1 MNMDVFELLER
12 VVDSAL
18 ALGAKD
24 AEAVHLWEDELEIEV
39 AGGEVE
45 TLASAEAVG
54 VGVRVF
60 TDDHRVGFAYSSDMP
75 KGAESVARAAWQNAQ
90 ANDPDEHNILQS
102 TTYQSEDDWSEQ
114 DFRQVPVGDKIAFA
128 KALEQ
133 ETLGQD
139 SRVQNVQRATY
150 GDAQF
155 TLSLYSS
162 LGMRRRF
169 SDAHSSCVVVAVAG
183 DDGAQEMGSEF
194 DFAHTLEALRPDW
207 VAQRCAR
214 DALQRLGG
222 APCDSGAMPIVFE
235 NQVAAQFLQVL
246 GGAINAMN
254 VLKGKSLFGGR
265 LEDKVAA
272 NGVTIVD
279 ANAEPSGM
287 NRAPFDGEGVPAR
300 AACVVDKGVLKTYL
314 HNTYSSSRL
323 DQTTTANAGR
333 GGGFRSPPD
342 VSASNCYIRPN
353 IDAPEKL
360 HGGMDRGLLVTD
372 VMGVHTADP
381 VSGDFSFGAS
391 GMRIENG
398 KPARPVRGV
407 TIAGNLIDLLQNVD
421 LVGND
426 FRFFG
431 AYGAPSLRVSNLMVS
446 GN

>member
-1 MNMDVFELLER
+1 MNTDVFELLER

-24 AEAVHLWEDELEIEV
+24 AEAVHVWEDELDIEV

-75 KGAESVARAAWQNAQ
+75 GGAESVARAAWHNAQ
-90 ANDPDEHNILQS
+90 ANDPDEHNFLQPA
-102 TTYQSEDDWSEQ
+102 THQSEDDWSEQ
-114 DFRQVPVGDKIAFA
+114 DFRRIPVAEKIAFA

-155 TLSLYSS
+155 ALSLYSS
-162 LGMRRRF
+162 RGMRRRF
-169 SDAHSSCVVVAVAG
+169 NDAHCSCAVVAVAG
-183 DDGAQEMGSEF
+183 DEGEQEMGSEF
-194 DFAHTLEALRPDW
+194 DFARTYDALRSRW

-214 DALQRLGG
+214 DAIQRLGG
-222 APCDSGAMPIVFE
+222 TPCGSGAMPIVFE
-235 NQVAAQFLQVL
+235 NHVAAQFLQVL

-272 NGVTIVD
+272 DGVTIVD

-287 NRAPFDGEGVPAR
+287 NRAPFDGEGVPAH
-300 AACVVDKGVLKTYL
+300 AAKVVDQGVLKTYL
-314 HNTYSSSRL
+314 HNTYSASRL
-323 DQTTTANAGR
+323 NQPMTANAGR
-333 GGGFRSPPD
+333 AGFRSSPD
-342 VSASNCYIRPN
+342 VSASNCYISPN
-353 IDAPEKL
+353 TGGPEQL
-360 HGGMDRGLLVTD
+360 HDGVDQGLLVTD

-391 GMRIENG
+391 GMRIEKG
-398 KPARPVRGV
+398 ALTRPVRGV

-431 AYGAPSLRVSNLMVS
+431 AYGAPSLRVSSLMVS

>member
-1 MNMDVFELLER
+1 MSTDVFELLER

-24 AEAVHLWEDELEIEV
+24 AEAVHVWEDELEIEV

-75 KGAESVARAAWQNAQ
+75 KGAENVARAAWRNAQ
-90 ANDPDEHNILQS
+90 ANDPDEHNFLQS
-102 TTYQSEDDWSEQ
+102 ATRQSEDDWSEEN
-114 DFRQVPVGDKIAFA
+114 FRRTPVADKIAFA

-139 SRVQNVQRATY
+139 ARVHNVQRATY

-162 LGMRRRF
+162 RGMRRRF
-169 SDAHSSCVVVAVAG
+169 SDAHCSCAVVAVAG

-194 DFAHTLEALRPDW
+194 DFAYTYGALRSGW

-214 DALQRLGG
+214 DAVQRLGG
-222 APCDSGAMPIVFE
+222 TPCDSGAMPIVFE
-235 NQVAAQFLQVL
+235 NHVAAQFLQVL

-272 NGVTIVD
+272 DGVTIVD
-279 ANAEPSGM
+279 ANDEPSGM
-287 NRAPFDGEGVPAR
+287 NRAPFDGEGLPATR
-300 AACVVDKGVLKTYL
+300 ALVVEKGVLKTYL
-314 HNTYSSSRL
+314 HNTYSSAKLNQS
-323 DQTTTANAGR
+323 TTANAGR
-333 GGGFRSPPD
+333 ASFRSPPD
-342 VSASNCYIRPN
+342 VSASNCYILPN
-353 IDAPEKL
+353 NGAPEQL
-360 HGGMDRGLLVTD
+360 YDGVDRG
-372 VMGVHTADP
+372 
-381 VSGDFSFGAS
+381 
-391 GMRIENG
+391 
-398 KPARPVRGV
+398 
-407 TIAGNLIDLLQNVD
+407 
-421 LVGND
+421 
-426 FRFFG
+426 
-431 AYGAPSLRVSNLMVS
+431 
-446 GN
+446 